1 MRTALC
7 LTVVLFCGC
16 EPRRQSPADSS
27 STFAHQE
34 SQYVLTV
41 LLDMSGSFQHE
52 MTDGGKAHRFNM
64 RIIDRY
70 FRERLGS
77 NDQLIIAQI
86 SGDSRSLLWQGTP
99 LQLRKDFPSAT
110 AFGEFLR
117 SKTNPQGSL
126 VHDAIA
132 STVDYIL
139 ADPNVSSGT
148 AKSALFVLSDLA
160 DTASSP
166 ESKERAL
173 QSLAAYGQ
181 AGGVVG
187 LYYVDQSLVPEW
199 RTNLRLAGIQE
210 SCVEADIVGTPT
222 LPRFE

>member
-1 MRTALC
+1 MRTAC
-7 LTVVLFCGC
+7 ILFLLLLCGC
-16 EPRRQSPADSS
+16 EARRQSQSNS

-70 FRERLGS
+70 FRDRLGN
-77 NDQLIIAQI
+77 NDQLVIAQI
-86 SGDSRSLLWQGTP
+86 SGESRTLLWQGTP

-110 AFGEFLR
+110 AFGEFLK
-117 SKTNPQGSL
+117 SKSDPHGSL

-139 ADPNVSSGT
+139 ADPNVSNGT

-160 DTASSP
+160 DTSSSP

-199 RTNLRLAGIQE
+199 RTNLRLAGVQE
-210 SCVEADIVGTPT
+210 SCVEADIVGTPN
-222 LPRFE
+222 LPSFE